1 MKRELTLL
9 TLLNLG
15 FLMLL
20 SLSGLTEGVISS
32 ILYYSA
38 FLVPGALGIIYI
50 KTQKIP
56 QSEDF
61 KIGIKLTRGGIYNLL
76 PLIAPSVL
84 LIFLISVLTS
94 LIMTSLGA
102 TDSVEI
108 ADNLWLSLLLHAVLP
123 AVLEEILFRYIPLK
137 LMLPYSP
144 KWAVILSAL
153 FFSLIHVNLFQI
165 PYAFAAG
172 IIFALIN
179 IMTGS
184 IIPSIVLHFSNNAIS
199 VVYLMYAIPDGILL
213 FYILL
218 VSIAAASAAII
229 AVRHRRYRRLFAPLA
244 SKKSASFS
252 LSPIAFAALTLFI
265 AILNALA

>member
-1 MKRELTLL
+1 M
-9 TLLNLG
+9 
-15 FLMLL
+15 
-20 SLSGLTEGVISS
+20 
-32 ILYYSA
+32 
-38 FLVPGALGIIYI
+38 PGALGIIYI
-50 KTQKIP
+50 RTQKIQ

-76 PLIAPSVL
+76 PLIAPTVL

-94 LIMTSLGA
+94 LIMTALGA

-108 ADNLWLSLLLHAVLP
+108 AENPWLALLLHAVLP

-172 IIFALIN
+172 VIFALVN

-184 IIPSIVLHFSNNAIS
+184 IIPSILLHFSNNAIS
-199 VVYLMYAIPDGILL
+199 VVYMMHAVPDGVLL

-218 VSIAAASAAII
+218 VGAAAASAAVI
-229 AVRHRRYRRLFAPLA
+229 ALRRRHYKGLFSPLA
-244 SKKSASFS
+244 SKKTASFS
-252 LSPIAFAALTLFI
+252 LSPIAFTALTLFI
-265 AILNALA
+265 AISNAMA